1 MREVI
6 SHLKSITTAN
16 SPNGSL
22 VHHPPMRVADKEVQ
36 TDFPVALLENYVVN
50 NRKRILKLLGYSNAA
65 AQNSPSSDHPLR
77 SSWNPLPNRYVHYFK
92 IEKKVKVGNTV
103 KHIFQLRDAIL
114 IDLQLNMI
122 SGRLPPIPSQRS
134 EKKLTKPVQK
144 QPLEVP

>member
-65 AQNSPSSDHPLR
+65 AQNAPSSDHPLR

-92 IEKKVKVGNTV
+92 IEKK
-103 KHIFQLRDAIL
+103 D
-114 IDLQLNMI
+114 
-122 SGRLPPIPSQRS
+122 
-134 EKKLTKPVQK
+134 
-144 QPLEVP
+144 

>member
-22 VHHPPMRVADKEVQ
+22 VHHSPMRVADKEVQ

-65 AQNSPSSDHPLR
+65 AQNAPSSDHPLR

-92 IEKKVKVGNTV
+92 IEKK
-103 KHIFQLRDAIL
+103 
-114 IDLQLNMI
+114 
-122 SGRLPPIPSQRS
+122 RL
-134 EKKLTKPVQK
+134 KLATLKNASFNYETQS
-144 QPLEVP
+144 

>member
-1 MREVI
+1 MEKRLIKFSSLTFLRENEKVSKSHLFQMRDVI

-65 AQNSPSSDHPLR
+65 AQNAPSSDHPLR
-77 SSWNPLPNRYVHYFK
+77 SSWNPLPNRYVHY
-92 IEKKVKVGNTV
+92 
-103 KHIFQLRDAIL
+103 QL
-114 IDLQLNMI
+114 LQH
-122 SGRLPPIPSQRS
+122 
-134 EKKLTKPVQK
+134 
-144 QPLEVP
+144 